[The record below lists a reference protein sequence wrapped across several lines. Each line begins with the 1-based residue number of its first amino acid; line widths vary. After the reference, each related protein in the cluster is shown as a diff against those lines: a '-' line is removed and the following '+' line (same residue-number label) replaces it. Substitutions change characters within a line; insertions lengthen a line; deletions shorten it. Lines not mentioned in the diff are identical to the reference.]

1 MSDDGPVIP
10 EFGQG
15 SECVRDNGTFC
26 WDWVRDS
33 WEPILWPRLVEHI
46 QLTAIAVSVGFV
58 IAFVAALLAYRFR
71 WFEQPFGVFSAIVY
85 TIPSLALFQL
95 LVPITGLTV
104 TTVEIALVSYT
115 LLILFRNIL
124 SGLRSAPP
132 EVLEA
137 ARGMGLTRTQ
147 TLLRVELPLALPA
160 ISTYEIAARATLPA
174 IVAGIRIATVTTIS
188 LATVAAFVLPDG
200 LGQPILD
207 GLRTFFKT
215 KFIAAGALAVA
226 LAIVADGALVLAQRA
241 VAPWARF
248 GSAR

>member
-1 MSDDGPVIP
+1 MSESGPVIP

-15 SECVRDNGTFC
+15 SECVRDNRTFC
-26 WDWVRDS
+26 WDWVQQNWD
-33 WEPILWPRLVEHI
+33 PILWPRLVEHL
-46 QLTAIAVSVGFV
+46 QLTAIAVSIGFA
-58 IAFVAALLAYRFR
+58 IAFVAALLAYRYG
-71 WFEQPFGVFSAIVY
+71 WFETPFGVVSGVLY

-104 TTVEIALVSYT
+104 TTVEVALVSYT

-124 SGLRSAPP
+124 FGLRSVPA

-137 ARGMGLTRTQ
+137 ARGMGLTRRQ
-147 TLLRVELPLALPA
+147 TLLRVELPLA
-160 ISTYEIAARATLPA
+160 LPA

-215 KFIAAGALAVA
+215 KFIAAGALTVA
-226 LAIVADGALVLAQRA
+226 LAIAADALLVLAQRA
-241 VAPWARF
+241 LTPWANVRR
-248 GSAR
+248 AL

>member
-1 MSDDGPVIP
+1 VTEQGPVIP

-15 SECVRDNGTFC
+15 SECVRENGTFC
-26 WDWVRDS
+26 WDWVREN
-33 WEPILWPRLVEHI
+33 WEPILWPRLVEHV
-46 QLTAIAVSVGFV
+46 QLTAIAVSIGFV
-58 IAFVAALLAYRFR
+58 IAFAAALLAYRFR
-71 WFEQPFGVFSAIVY
+71 WFEGPFGIVSAVLY

-132 EVLEA
+132 EVVEA

-147 TLLRVELPLALPA
+147 TLMRVELPLALPA
-160 ISTYEIAARATLPA
+160 IL
-174 IVAGIRIATVTTIS
+174 AGIRIATVTTIS

-215 KFIAAGALAVA
+215 KFIAAGALAVL
-226 LAIVADGALVLAQRA
+226 LAVVADGALVLAQRA
-241 VAPWARF
+241 IAPWARA
-248 GSAR
+248 GRAQ